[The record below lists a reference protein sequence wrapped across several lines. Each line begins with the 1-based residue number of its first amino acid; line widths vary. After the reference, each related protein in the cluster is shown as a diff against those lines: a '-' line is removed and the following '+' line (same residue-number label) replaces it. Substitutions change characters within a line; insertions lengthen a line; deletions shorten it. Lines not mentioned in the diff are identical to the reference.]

1 MLPWPRRKRRA
12 SRTPTP
18 APDPAPDPG
27 HRIYAVGDVHGRHDL
42 LAALLARIEADAAAH
57 EDGRLPILVFL
68 GDLVDRGD
76 HSREALDL
84 ALRAQRRWPRT
95 VVLRGNHEAALL
107 DFLEE
112 PERSAAWLGFGG
124 RQTLASYGVPAP
136 NADAEP
142 PELHAAAEALAAA
155 LEAHA
160 RLLQE
165 TDLMFRS
172 GDVVF
177 AHSGI
182 DPARPLDAQGEGAL
196 LWGRSAF
203 LEAGPP
209 EGLRVVHGHWAD
221 PEPTVTPARINVD
234 TGAYYTGRLTAVR
247 LDDETA
253 LIAVDGLD
261 L

>member
-1 MLPWPRRKRRA
+1 MLSWLRPGRRA
-12 SRTPTP
+12 PEPPTP
-18 APDPAPDPG
+18 APAAD

-42 LAALLARIEADAAAH
+42 LEALLARLEDDAAAH
-57 EDGRLPILVFL
+57 DDARQPILLFV

-76 HSREALDL
+76 HSREVLDL
-84 ALRAQRRWPRT
+84 ALRARLTWPQT

-107 DFLEE
+107 DFVED
-112 PERSAAWLGFGG
+112 PERGAAWLGFGG

-136 NADAEP
+136 GAGAEP

-155 LEAHA
+155 LGAHA
-160 RLLQE
+160 RFLRE
-165 TDLMFRS
+165 TGLMFRS

-177 AHSGI
+177 AHSGV
-182 DPARPLDAQGEGAL
+182 DPARPLDAQGESAL

-209 EGLRVVHGHWAD
+209 EGLRVVHGHWDD
-221 PEPTVTPARINVD
+221 PEPTLTPARINVD